1 VLPVLDDFEVQVAS
15 GGGSGGTDLG
25 NHLTDADVIALLNG
39 DAPQVVVRGDQA
51 ISMVDLNPVAA
62 APRVPTGRPD
72 HAGVGSIDP
81 GSTGGG
87 EVLAPV
93 EFSGLP
99 GQGIVT
105 QPER

>member
-1 VLPVLDDFEVQVAS
+1 MLPVFDDFEVQVAS
-15 GGGSGGTDLG
+15 GGGPCGADLC
-25 NHLTDADVIALLNG
+25 NHLTDADLIALLDG
-39 DAPQVVVRGDQA
+39 YAPQVVVRGDQA

-62 APRVPTGRPD
+62 TPWVPSGRPD

-81 GSTGGG
+81 GSAGSG

-93 EFSGLP
+93 EFTGVP
-99 GQGIVT
+99 GQGTVT